1 MKDMGKLKQR
11 LELTER
17 EVNALRLENE
27 ELKKQD
33 RQSEAIKELER
44 LSRDYKDNQT
54 KYIVLQ
60 TQHED
65 MSINFNNTKKLMDSI
80 KYRLDETASQ
90 INKEKQMNK
99 KLTQELN
106 ILEDIKR
113 ERDD

>member
-1 MKDMGKLKQR
+1 MKDMETLRQR

-17 EVNALRLENE
+17 EVIAVRLENE

-65 MSINFNNTKKLMDSI
+65 MSINFEHTKKLMESI
-80 KYRLDETASQ
+80 KYRLDETSSQ
-90 INKEKQMNK
+90 THKEKILNK
-99 KLTQELN
+99 RLTQELN
-106 ILEDIKR
+106 TLEDIKR